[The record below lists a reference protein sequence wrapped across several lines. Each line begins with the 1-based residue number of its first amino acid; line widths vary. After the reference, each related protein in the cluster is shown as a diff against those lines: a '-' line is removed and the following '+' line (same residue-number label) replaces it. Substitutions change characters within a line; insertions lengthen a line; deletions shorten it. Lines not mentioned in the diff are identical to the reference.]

1 MTNVEIKNWDS
12 TEYGDK
18 SFRQGHSKM
27 PETQMRACLVGVS
40 GQGKTNT
47 ACDLIMRYL
56 AWDNLKVFSPSIEQ
70 PKWLMMKDLCDKME
84 LTREKKALAY
94 CEKFNKGKPIHKRI
108 TLEDLDLQPIGEFYD
123 SLNNLCMDD
132 IDKKHQTLVVIDD
145 FMLEKNQKNCI
156 ELFSRGRLK
165 NINTMYL
172 SQDWF
177 TIPKNVRRNTNLFLL
192 WGNLPD
198 MNIDMI
204 RRDGGIPM
212 DKNQWRQAYKD
223 GTKEPYS
230 FIVIDKTKSDMDKQF
245 TINFNEP
252 LFKSTEKDP
261 QKCP

>member
-1 MTNVEIKNWDS
+1 
-12 TEYGDK
+12 
-18 SFRQGHSKM
+18 
-27 PETQMRACLVGVS
+27 
-40 GQGKTNT
+40 
-47 ACDLIMRYL
+47 
-56 AWDNLKVFSPSIEQ
+56 
-70 PKWLMMKDLCDKME
+70 
-84 LTREKKALAY
+84 
-94 CEKFNKGKPIHKRI
+94 
-108 TLEDLDLQPIGEFYD
+108 
-123 SLNNLCMDD
+123 
-132 IDKKHQTLVVIDD
+132 
-145 FMLEKNQKNCI
+145 
-156 ELFSRGRLK
+156 
-165 NINTMYL
+165 MYL